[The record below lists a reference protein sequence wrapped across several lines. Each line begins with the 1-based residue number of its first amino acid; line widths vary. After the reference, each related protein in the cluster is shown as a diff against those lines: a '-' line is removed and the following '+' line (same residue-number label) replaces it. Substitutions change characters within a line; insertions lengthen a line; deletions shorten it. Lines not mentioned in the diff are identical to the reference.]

1 MSYLWRYFYQNELIL
16 NLRNGKTEAMVFGT
30 AKCLSMTS
38 KCISI
43 TYNCSIMNNATPYKY
58 LGNQLDRNLNLDE
71 NFERAC
77 RKAIDRL
84 HLLATLR
91 CHLTTLSAMKIF
103 DIVIM
108 PILTYSS
115 IINLKLTKTQSDK
128 VLSLECRASRIIA
141 KKVKST

>member
-1 MSYLWRYFYQNELIL
+1 MGKQKLWSSERQS
-16 NLRNGKTEAMVFGT
+16 V
-30 AKCLSMTS
+30 
-38 KCISI
+38 SI

-128 VLSLECRASRIIA
+128 LLSLECRASRIIG